1 MMKIIALAQSCPGA
15 MAINTSILLGY
26 RINKTK
32 GAIAS
37 VLAATLP
44 CLVIISIVSLIY
56 NKIHDNPF
64 INMMLIS
71 MSGAISAILLL
82 TVVDLAKSNLKKTEH
97 LELE

>member
-1 MMKIIALAQSCPGA
+1 M
-15 MAINTSILLGY
+15 GY

-82 TVVDLAKSNLKKTEH
+82 TVVDLAKSNLKKDRALGIGIMILAFVMGFVYNINAVSYTH
-97 LELE
+97 L